1 MKQSVFIRD
10 GSGCEFELVIHDS
23 EGQTG
28 LIQLTDEDLINL
40 HISTAQMAPAALRR
54 AKNK

>member
-10 GSGCEFELVIHDS
+10 GSGCDFELVIHDS
-23 EGQTG
+23 EGQAG